1 MMDWMR
7 QWLLGVT
14 CTALVLALA
23 ESLSPAGNVKKVCR
37 LAGGLALVLA
47 VVSPILSLDEG
58 AMSRALSEYGFH
70 VQRYEEALSEQ
81 NDLLFKTIMAEK
93 NNLLY
98 QTIIEDR
105 TAAYIVDKAEEMGIL
120 CQTEVTFAYDEDGM
134 PYPWE
139 VTARGTWTQEQR
151 QALAHMLEED
161 LGVPP
166 QRQTYEERQP

>member
-81 NDLLFKTIMAEK
+81 NDLLYK
-93 NNLLY
+93 
-98 QTIIEDR
+98 TIIEEN
-105 TAAYIVDKAEEMGIL
+105 TAAYIVDKAGELGIS